1 MWPGYK
7 SLKQLLLVK
16 KKCAWLISS
25 YIHGWVSGSWVVGWL
40 AGKAENNAYFSLT
53 WLELE
58 FELHNNV
65 YHLCMKLNHIYFSIF
80 TKYVWWDIRY
90 KTKIMNLK

>member
-16 KKCAWLISS
+16 KKCARLISS

-65 YHLCMKLNHIYFSIF
+65 SWAYGMYFLIPGIQIS
-80 TKYVWWDIRY
+80 Y
-90 KTKIMNLK
+90 K